1 MANFIQYLTEA
12 QKLLDTARRLNDDA
26 NANGLE
32 FVNTELDLSR
42 TFAEKALASFSAGHV
57 DKAKQSA
64 LAAKA
69 AYRAVQRALPRLFVK
84 GEQRELIVGE
94 LGNLA
99 SLIQKLSAIR

>member
-1 MANFIQYLTEA
+1 MANLNDYLTQA
-12 QKLLDTARRLNDDA
+12 HQLLDTARALNAQA

-32 FVNTELDLSR
+32 FINTELDLSR

-69 AYRAVQRALPRLFVK
+69 AYRAVERALPRLLVK
-84 GEQRELIVGE
+84 GEQRALIVGQVGD
-94 LGNLA
+94 LGP
-99 SLIQKLSAIR
+99 LIEKLSAIP